1 MDNNSMLNSLP
12 FDPMIL
18 IIGFSVLSLVLLVVV
33 IICIMKM
40 NKLYHRY
47 DIFMR
52 GKDAETLE
60 DIIHELMDEVDEL
73 HSKDRASKDMMKL
86 LSKQVKTSFQKYG
99 FVKYNA
105 FKGMGGN
112 LSFVLAMLDDNN
124 TGFILD
130 AVHSREGCYLYL
142 KEVEEGATEVL
153 LGSEEQ
159 EALEQALGYVKRPT
173 LSERLAKQ
181 PSGEEKERNNRFGSG
196 SQAIEI
202 PNRERRK
209 SERMKELRRR
219 QSEEQAEPWQEQQ
232 EEQRQSRSYQEPGDE
247 LRFQE
252 YAEMEGEDGERTPVL
267 YDDDSIEGE
276 Y

>member
-1 MDNNSMLNSLP
+1 MENSILYRLP

-18 IIGFSVLSLVLLVVV
+18 IVGFSLLSLALLIAFIVCV
-33 IICIMKM
+33 IKM
-40 NKLYHRY
+40 NKLYRRY
-47 DIFMR
+47 DLFMR

-60 DIIHELMDEVDEL
+60 DTMISILEQLKDL
-73 HSKDRASKDMMKL
+73 NAKDRANKDMMKS
-86 LSKQVKTSFQKYG
+86 LSKQVKDSFQKFG

-124 TGFILD
+124 TGFVLD

-173 LSERLAKQ
+173 LSDRLDKKKKNEKKEKIG
-181 PSGEEKERNNRFGSG
+181 SGEQS
-196 SQAIEI
+196 IEI
-202 PNRERRK
+202 PNSERMK
-209 SERMKELRRR
+209 SERMKELRRLQR
-219 QSEEQAEPWQEQQ
+219 EVMEADEESLENQYETP
-232 EEQRQSRSYQEPGDE
+232 EETENND
-247 LRFQE
+247 FTNT
-252 YAEMEGEDGERTPVL
+252 EGE
-267 YDDDSIEGE
+267 
-276 Y
+276 